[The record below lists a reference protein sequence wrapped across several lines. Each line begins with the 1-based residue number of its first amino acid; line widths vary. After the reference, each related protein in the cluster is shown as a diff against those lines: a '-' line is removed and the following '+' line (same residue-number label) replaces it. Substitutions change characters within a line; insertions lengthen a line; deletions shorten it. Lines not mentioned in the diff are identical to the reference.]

1 MARDALSLW
10 RRVSAVL
17 VGGFCGTVTRYL
29 LSLLIQSW
37 FGKALP
43 YDIFLINLTGAFI
56 LAFVTTL
63 ADATF
68 LIGPTRRLFINV
80 GFLGAYTT
88 FSSLALGDVQLI
100 SHSQEIYALLYF
112 LLSLFGGVLAVML
125 GDWLGQLVVGRVK
138 HSLSSRPGQSLS
150 SSMSE
155 EHIDA
160 QDDVMMK

>member
-1 MARDALSLW
+1 MARDVLSAW

-17 VGGFCGTVTRYL
+17 IGGFCGTITRYL

-43 YDIFLINLTGAFI
+43 YDIFLINITGALI
-56 LAFVTTL
+56 LAFITTL

-100 SHSQEIYALLYF
+100 SHSQEMYALLYF
-112 LLSLFGGVLAVML
+112 LLSLFGGVLAIML
-125 GDWLGQLVVGRVK
+125 GDWLGQKVVDRFK
-138 HSLSSRPGQSLS
+138 RSRSSQLGQTS
-150 SSMSE
+150 STSKE
-155 EHIDA
+155 QLDV
-160 QDDVMMK
+160 QNDVMLK